1 MLAIENP
8 SVAVAVGFLMT
19 VPFLQR
25 IWSHLGAPTFLRT
38 PASSTHLRCEDGYY
52 LNWGGISFLEGTPFC
67 NKRIILS

>member
-38 PASSTHLRCEDGYY
+38 PASSTHLR
-52 LNWGGISFLEGTPFC
+52 WSGISFLEGTPFC